1 MYFILVELIYNVALI
16 SHVQQSD
23 SYIVH
28 ILSQDIEYSSLCII
42 SSTLLFIQSIYNSLH
57 LLIPNS

>member
-1 MYFILVELIYNVALI
+1 MYFILVELIYNVVLI

-28 ILSQDIEYSSLCII
+28 ILFHYGVSQDIEYSSLCI
-42 SSTLLFIQSIYNSLH
+42 SSSNLVVYSVYI
-57 LLIPNS
+57 

>member
-1 MYFILVELIYNVALI
+1 MYFILVELIYHVALI
-16 SHVQQSD
+16 SQVQQSD